1 MKLWE
6 KKKDKESLVMNRKP
20 HFMKQSINPVAKPC
34 KFEEVAEDLIETE
47 LKPVERYAVKRY
59 IMELKEHEELKYN
72 TII

>member
-6 KKKDKESLVMNRKP
+6 KKKDKESLVMDRKP

-34 KFEEVAEDLIETE
+34 KFEEVAGDLIETE